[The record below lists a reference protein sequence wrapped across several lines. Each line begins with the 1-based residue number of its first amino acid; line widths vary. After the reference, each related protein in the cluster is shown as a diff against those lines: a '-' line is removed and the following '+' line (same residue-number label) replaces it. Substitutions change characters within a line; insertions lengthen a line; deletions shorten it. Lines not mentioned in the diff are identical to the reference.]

1 MSRPFAIGIAGGT
14 KSGKTT
20 VARALKEALG
30 GQAALLAMD
39 HYYLDQSHLSLEER
53 RRVNYDHPDAFDL
66 PLYLEHVQRLLRWES
81 VEEPVYSF
89 QDYTRTPLTR
99 RVDPAPVLILEGILL
114 LYDPRLRALLDL
126 KVFVEADA
134 DERFIRRLRRD
145 LLERGR
151 SLESVVEQY
160 LSQVKPMHEA
170 FVEPTKRYADIVLPR
185 GGENRVALE
194 MLIAKAQSRL
204 AARGGVR

>member
-1 MSRPFAIGIAGGT
+1 VSRPFAIGIAGGT

-39 HYYLDQSHLSLEER
+39 HYYLDQSHLSLEKR

-151 SLESVVEQY
+151 SLESAVEQY